1 MPVTLISNILQQNR
15 QTNVSNNSFFHLL
28 DAANINFNV
37 NAIQTDNTLVPVL
50 TLDNKYIIKNAS
62 SLNTSF
68 GSISGLQNNDIVRY
82 NGTTFE
88 LYLDVSNSKTDRGTF
103 VFNIADS
110 KNYVYTGSQWAV
122 LGTDFSGITGTA
134 NQIVATTSQSGATL
148 GLAPIVI
155 IQQSLQTPI
164 IIFANGITFG
174 SVGDAIQL
182 TGNIHITGNLIVD
195 GEITTKTAIRG
206 YTFDADVEEITDI
219 QVDSGD
225 YT

>member
-15 QTNVSNNSFFHLL
+15 QSNVSTNAFFHLL

-37 NAIQTDNTLVPVL
+37 NGIQIDNTLVPVL

-62 SLNTSF
+62 SLNASF
-68 GSISGLQNNDIVRY
+68 GTITGLGNNDIVRY
-82 NGTTFE
+82 NGSEFE

-103 VFNIADS
+103 VFNISDS
-110 KNYVYTGSQWAV
+110 KNYVYTGSEWAV

-134 NQIVATTSQSGATL
+134 NQIIATTSQSGATL
-148 GLAPIVI
+148 SLAPIVI

-164 IIFANGITFG
+164 IIFTNGITFG

-195 GEITTKTAIRG
+195 GEIVTKTALRG
-206 YTFDADVEEITDI
+206 YTFDGDNEEITDI
-219 QVDSGD
+219 QVDAGD

>member
-15 QTNVSNNSFFHLL
+15 QTNVSNDSFFHLL
-28 DAANINFNV
+28 DTSNINFNV
-37 NAIQTDNTLVPVL
+37 NGIQTDNTLVPVL

-62 SLNTSF
+62 SLNANF
-68 GSISGLQNNDIVRY
+68 GSISGLANNDIVRY
-82 NGTTFE
+82 NGSAFE
-88 LYLDVSNSKTDRGTF
+88 LYLDVSNTKTNRGTF

-110 KNYVYTGSQWAV
+110 KNYVYNGTEWAV

-134 NQIVATTSQSGATL
+134 NQIIATTSRSGATL
-148 GLAPIVI
+148 SLAPIVI

-164 IIFANGITFG
+164 IIFTNGITFG

-195 GEITTKTAIRG
+195 GEIVTKTALRG
-206 YTFDADVEEITDI
+206 YTFDGDNEEITDI
-219 QVDSGD
+219 QVDAGD

>member
-15 QTNVSNNSFFHLL
+15 QTNVSNDSFFHLL
-28 DAANINFNV
+28 DTSNINFNV
-37 NAIQTDNTLVPVL
+37 NGIQTDNTLVPGL

-62 SLNTSF
+62 SLHASF
-68 GSISGLQNNDIVRY
+68 ETISGLANNDIVRY
-82 NGTTFE
+82 NGSAFE
-88 LYLDVSNSKTDRGTF
+88 LYLDVSNTKTNRGTF

-110 KNYVYTGSQWAV
+110 KNYVYNGTEWAV

-134 NQIVATTSQSGATL
+134 NQIIVTTSQSGATL
-148 GLAPIVI
+148 SLAPIVI

-164 IIFANGITFG
+164 IIFTNGITFG

-195 GEITTKTAIRG
+195 GEIITKTALRG
-206 YTFDADVEEITDI
+206 YTFDGDTEQITDI
-219 QVDSGD
+219 QVDAGD

>member
-15 QTNVSNNSFFHLL
+15 QSNVSNSSFFHLL

-37 NAIQTDNTLVPVL
+37 NGIQTDNTLVPVL

-62 SLNTSF
+62 SLHASF
-68 GSISGLQNNDIVRY
+68 GSISGLGNNDIVRY
-82 NGTTFE
+82 TGTAFE
-88 LYLDVSNSKTDRGTF
+88 LYLDVSNTKTDRGTF

-110 KNYVYTGSQWAV
+110 KNYVYTGSEWAV
-122 LGTDFSGITGTA
+122 LGTDFSGITGTT
-134 NQIVATTSQSGATL
+134 NQIIATTSQSGATL

-182 TGNIHITGNLIVD
+182 SGNIHITGNLIVD
-195 GEITTKTAIRG
+195 GEIVTKTALRG
-206 YTFDADVEEITDI
+206 YTFDGDMEEITDI